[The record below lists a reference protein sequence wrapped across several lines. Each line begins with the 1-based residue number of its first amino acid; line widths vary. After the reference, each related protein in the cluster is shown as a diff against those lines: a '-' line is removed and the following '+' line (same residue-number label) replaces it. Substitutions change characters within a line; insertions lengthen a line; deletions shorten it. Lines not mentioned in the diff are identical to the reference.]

1 MVTKMK
7 LKTLYRAALTLTA
20 ALCMSSAFAVGAIAV
35 DDEEGE
41 DEPGYGFSSG
51 HDTKEEASK
60 AAMRECKKAG
70 NTACKVVVW
79 FETCGAYAASKKY
92 YGVGW
97 GSNAAKASQMALDK
111 CGNRACKIKI
121 SECE

>member
-1 MVTKMK
+1 MTRMK
-7 LKTLYRAALTLTA
+7 LFRILLAVAS
-20 ALCMSSAFAVGAIAV
+20 ALCLSTAFAVGAIAV

-51 HDTKEEASK
+51 HDDKAEASK
-60 AAMRECKKAG
+60 AALKECRKAG
-70 NTACKVVVW
+70 NKSCKVVVW

-111 CGNRACKIKI
+111 CGNKACKIKI
-121 SECE
+121 AECE

>member
-1 MVTKMK
+1 MN
-7 LKTLYRAALTLTA
+7 LKNIYRAALAMTA

-41 DEPGYGFSSG
+41 DEPGYGFSMG
-51 HDTKEEASK
+51 HDSKEQASK

-70 NTACKVVVW
+70 NDRCKVVVW
-79 FETCGAYAASKKY
+79 FESCGAYAASKKY

-97 GSNAAKASQMALDK
+97 GSNAAKATQMALDK
-111 CGNRACKIKI
+111 CGNRNCKIKI
-121 SECE
+121 AECE